1 MTDFKH
7 ILQKYVDMSYEELL
21 DTGRDAFD
29 RLLPALKVFFKG
41 FPGKQ
46 DPTVTVIVLLLA
58 NALGADGQLSQKEM
72 AYANAVLDT
81 NHSAE
86 VWTGLIRLHR
96 GPDSE
101 ELLNQLLDAL
111 STEDAAD
118 MATFLLC
125 LLAVDETISRE
136 ETALFRRLMG

>member
-1 MTDFKH
+1 MADFKYV
-7 ILQKYVDMSYEELL
+7 LQKYVDMSYEELL
-21 DTGRDAFD
+21 DTGKDAFD
-29 RLLPALKVFFKG
+29 RLLPALKRFFKG

-46 DPTVTVIVLLLA
+46 DPTITIMVLLFA

-72 AYANAVLDT
+72 AYANAVLNAD
-81 NHSAE
+81 HSAE
-86 VWTGLIRLHR
+86 VWTSLIRLNR

-111 STEDAAD
+111 SPEDAAD
-118 MATFLLC
+118 MAAFLLC